1 MVSVNYYLSNK
12 WNLTSSVDSDGDGN
26 VDNLDAHPTDPNL
39 GGKTTYVENFNDFVA
54 GDLEGQNNWKVIKQY
69 TSNGIQ
75 VVSDFGPDGSTA
87 LQFPYSGSGVQ
98 NSGYKIFD
106 QIDDPLPFTNA
117 TQFTFEI
124 EMNKI
129 CWGSYFFL
137 TYDENGNSQYD
148 TGEDGI
154 GIMLDAGCS
163 GDKLK
168 ITKGDGQTIE
178 TSALG
183 SGWFKIRFEMDLS
196 ANSGQGSG
204 NVLFKSLTDGDT
216 TWNEISEFQNFNLA
230 LDPNATTAVNPYN
243 WDGIRVHFVGK
254 TGGLDNMILEYQ

>member
-1 MVSVNYYLSNK
+1 
-12 WNLTSSVDSDGDGN
+12 
-26 VDNLDAHPTDPNL
+26 
-39 GGKTTYVENFNDFVA
+39 
-54 GDLEGQNNWKVIKQY
+54 
-69 TSNGIQ
+69 
-75 VVSDFGPDGSTA
+75 
-87 LQFPYSGSGVQ
+87 
-98 NSGYKIFD
+98 
-106 QIDDPLPFTNA
+106 
-117 TQFTFEI
+117 
-124 EMNKI
+124 MNKI
-129 CWGSYFFL
+129 FWGSYFFL
-137 TYDENGNSQYD
+137 TYDENGISQYD

-196 ANSGQGSG
+196 ANYGQGSG

-230 LDPNATTAVNPYN
+230 LDPNATTAANPYN